1 MSISL
6 ERNTNTSDLKRCCRL
21 CPVLRNKRGIQ
32 AHRKGCQIY
41 EKLEEGLVGKITY
54 DTETLGVCSPTDDD
68 SDYDSDTAMDS
79 DAPEL
84 SPTIG
89 NPGPLQITSLLELLA
104 DAERQLRTQS
114 KKHRDKAR
122 TARRIGIELEIA
134 QKAVTGHKTR
144 LDREIEQNKVLSQ
157 ENLKLSEGLSS
168 FRITIGRLTDIIGKH
183 DGGQGVI
190 QDATS
195 RFWLSKARR
204 IQSQEEALSTFP
216 RNEHCKNL
224 SDVLARRETLL
235 TNEIAQ
241 LRQRLTEKEAELKN
255 HQMTQADSASE
266 LTRIISARDEMVTVI
281 DLLGTKLVK
290 SQGKQIEAVSELENL
305 TNERNILKAET
316 SKLTNEL
323 KNTHQELS
331 EKVIMVECLTSE
343 KDRLGEVNDGL
354 QSTIHDEQEK
364 SHSLANKLQVLRPQ
378 FESESPVILQ
388 DGVFFYKSYHCL
400 DLASSQRKELM
411 DIRQAALLNWLEAQ
425 DLVKNLAE
433 DSRVEVSPEG
443 QGDNGDFCPEARL
456 RGLQNYVAEMVDNHS
471 RAVIE
476 DRKRERAGRASDVL
490 DDDGDRRKRRRLV
503 TS

>member
-1 MSISL
+1 MPNLREGEYNLYDSEYPLIL
-6 ERNTNTSDLKRCCRL
+6 FLALKLDAVFR
-21 CPVLRNKRGIQ
+21 
-32 AHRKGCQIY
+32 
-41 EKLEEGLVGKITY
+41 KLEEGLVGKITY

-378 FESESPVILQ
+378 FEN
-388 DGVFFYKSYHCL
+388 
-400 DLASSQRKELM
+400 LASSQRKELM